1 MSVLLQKTTLGTPTT
16 RYLPGYITEIQQTK
30 DTMLT
35 SARRKR
41 MVQIFPHDNIF
52 HVFMHVE
59 IIPERKHGVTCDGS
73 VLANTKGVPGHME
86 CLACFGSS
94 PT

>member
-16 RYLPGYITEIQQTK
+16 CYLPGYITEIQQTK
-30 DTMLT
+30 DIMLT

-41 MVQIFPHDNIF
+41 MVQIFPRDNI
-52 HVFMHVE
+52 FMHVE

>member
-1 MSVLLQKTTLGTPTT
+1 
-16 RYLPGYITEIQQTK
+16 
-30 DTMLT
+30 MLT

-41 MVQIFPHDNIF
+41 IVQIFPRDNI
-52 HVFMHVE
+52 FMHVE

-73 VLANTKGVPGHME
+73 VLANTKGVPGYME